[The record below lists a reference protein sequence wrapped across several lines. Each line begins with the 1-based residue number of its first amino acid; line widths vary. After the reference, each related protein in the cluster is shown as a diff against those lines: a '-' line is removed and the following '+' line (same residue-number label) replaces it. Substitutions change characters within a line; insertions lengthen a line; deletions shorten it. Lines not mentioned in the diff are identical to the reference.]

1 MKFDKQLK
9 FLNVFCLEYYMW
21 LENCI
26 CVYVH
31 CNKCNTVAGGHIL
44 ILAVSERKL
53 LNAVLRVWLTNSRV
67 RVQEKKQ
74 FLVKTITSQCKIKT
88 ALCIKFHIGLTTNL
102 MSGHICGDPKY
113 LSLIWSLNPDCLIW
127 SK

>member
-1 MKFDKQLK
+1 MKSNKQLK

-53 LNAVLRVWLTNSRV
+53 LNAVLRVWLTNRRV

-74 FLVKTITSQCKIKT
+74 FRVKTIMSQCKIKT
-88 ALCIKFHIGLTTNL
+88 VLSALEIFQKDYIFVCVCLCINL
-102 MSGHICGDPKY
+102 AT
-113 LSLIWSLNPDCLIW
+113 
-127 SK
+127 